1 MTGIWARRLTF
12 AGGDDMT
19 LSEALEYL
27 QYGNWYYQVQKGINK
42 AEYVKL
48 GEAIAE
54 VCEVLRFI
62 KFKVEDEE

>member
-1 MTGIWARRLTF
+1 
-12 AGGDDMT
+12 MT